1 MIYIELFL
9 TFFKIGLFAVG
20 GGLATLPFL
29 KELTYTT
36 DWITMADISNMV
48 AVSES
53 TPGPLGV
60 NMATYVGFL
69 KGNVLGAIIAPLGLV
84 LPSVIIILI
93 VSKFLTKFKNSKAVE
108 HTFSGLRPA
117 SVALVASAGVSLIK
131 VAFFNGGAFFWQGAV
146 LGVLV
151 YLGLL
156 KFNKIHPVVF
166 ILLSAVVGII
176 FKF

>member
-1 MIYIELFL
+1 MIYLKLFL

-84 LPSVIIILI
+84 FPSVIVILI
-93 VSKFLTKFKNSKAVE
+93 VSKFLAKFKDSKKVE
-108 HTFSGLRPA
+108 HIFSGLRPA

-131 VAFFNGGAFFWQGAV
+131 VAFFNGETFFWQGAV
-146 LGVLV
+146 LGILV
-151 YLGLL
+151 YLGLW
-156 KFNKIHPVVF
+156 KFKKIHPVVF
-166 ILLSAVVGII
+166 ILISAVVGII